1 METVELK
8 KKILKLLREDEEFK
22 LAVAGLLGYDTILNE
37 LKKLREDFQHFVRE
51 QERRWEENSKRWEE
65 ANRRFEVLE
74 SELRKL
80 REDFNKF
87 VELQEKRWEEN
98 NKRWEENNR
107 RWEENNRRWEE
118 EARRWEENN
127 KRWEEN
133 NKRWEEAYKRFEA
146 IEKKLLEHDEKFESV
161 NKELKRLSK
170 AVAELQLIVGS
181 MGRRW
186 GRDLEK
192 MVLEI
197 YRYALEERGI
207 EPGKVEKFKYVD
219 REGRYLG
226 KGAVIE
232 VDIYIHDDKVYL
244 LEVKSRTEL
253 EDVEWFSRK
262 VKIVEEIIGRKAEK
276 YIIVTVHIDDDA
288 LMRAIELGLDVVYG
302 SVIRLE

>member
-1 METVELK
+1 METMELK
-8 KKILKLLREDEEFK
+8 KKILKLLREDEEFR
-22 LAVAGLLGYDTILNE
+22 LAVAGLLGMDTILRE
-37 LKKLREDFQHFVRE
+37 LKKLREDFQSFVRE
-51 QERRWEENSKRWEE
+51 QEK
-65 ANRRFEVLE
+65 
-74 SELRKL
+74 
-80 REDFNKF
+80 
-87 VELQEKRWEEN
+87 
-98 NKRWEENNR
+98 
-107 RWEENNRRWEE
+107 RWEE

-146 IEKKLLEHDEKFESV
+146 IEKKLLEHDEKFESI
-161 NKELKRLSK
+161 NKELRRLSK
-170 AVAELQLIVGS
+170 AVAELQVIVGS

-197 YRYALEERGI
+197 YRHALEERGI
-207 EPGKVEKFKYVD
+207 EPGKLEKFKYVD
-219 REGRYLG
+219 REGKYLG
-226 KGAVIE
+226 NGAVIE

-262 VKIVEEIIGRKAEK
+262 VKIVEEIIGKKAEK

>member
-8 KKILKLLREDEEFK
+8 KKILNLLREDEEFR
-22 LAVAGLLGYDTILNE
+22 LAVVGLLGMDTILRE

-51 QERRWEENSKRWEE
+51 QEK
-65 ANRRFEVLE
+65 
-74 SELRKL
+74 
-80 REDFNKF
+80 
-87 VELQEKRWEEN
+87 
-98 NKRWEENNR
+98 
-107 RWEENNRRWEE
+107 RWEE
-118 EARRWEENN
+118 EAR
-127 KRWEEN
+127 RWEEN

-146 IEKKLLEHDEKFESV
+146 IEKKLLEHDERFESI
-161 NKELKRLSK
+161 NKELRRLSK
-170 AVAELQLIVGS
+170 AVAELQVIVGS
-181 MGRRW
+181 MGRKW

-197 YRYALEERGI
+197 YRHALEERGI

-232 VDIYIHDDKVYL
+232 VDTYIHDDKVYL

>member
-1 METVELK
+1 METMELK
-8 KKILKLLREDEEFK
+8 KKILKLLREDEEFR
-22 LAVAGLLGYDTILNE
+22 LAVAGLLGMDTILRE
-37 LKKLREDFQHFVRE
+37 LKKLREDFQHFMRE

-65 ANRRFEVLE
+65 ANRRFEILE

-87 VELQEKRWEEN
+87 VELQEK
-98 NKRWEENNR
+98 
-107 RWEENNRRWEE
+107 RWEE

-170 AVAELQLIVGS
+170 AVAELQIIVGS

-197 YRYALEERGI
+197 YRHALEERGI

-226 KGAVIE
+226 KGAAIE

-262 VKIVEEIIGRKAEK
+262 VKIVEEIIGKKAEK

>member
-1 METVELK
+1 METMELK
-8 KKILKLLREDEEFK
+8 KKILKLLREDEEFR
-22 LAVAGLLGYDTILNE
+22 LAVAGLLGMDTILRE

-98 NKRWEENNR
+98 NKRWEENN
-107 RWEENNRRWEE
+107 
-118 EARRWEENN
+118 
-127 KRWEEN
+127 
-133 NKRWEEAYKRFEA
+133 KRWEEAYKRFEA
-146 IEKKLLEHDEKFESV
+146 IEKKLLEHDEKFESI

-170 AVAELQLIVGS
+170 AVAELQVIVGS

-197 YRYALEERGI
+197 YRHALEERGI

-262 VKIVEEIIGRKAEK
+262 VKIVEEIIGKKAEK